1 LEYFDY
7 LLIENIDEINDDMKM
22 NLYTNSK
29 NVYKLF
35 RYNSKILSCLDL
47 SEQDEIINK
56 NKEAKKEY
64 KARFNKAKSAIRN

>member
-1 LEYFDY
+1 
-7 LLIENIDEINDDMKM
+7 MKM